1 MWAIFKYKPLMSFR
15 KYHHLVLHSMFV
27 KCYHLM
33 NRKPILIHSSL
44 SSLVFVYGSLTVKQF
59 TSSMMCEFG
68 CLFITNSTLLKLN
81 RNFKNMMPL
90 KQTVLRKFTLK
101 WYTHQNLTAGSC
113 YYPVLSSLIQY
124 EIHILMN
131 NLFTG

>member
-1 MWAIFKYKPLMSFR
+1 MWAIFKCKPLMSFR

-68 CLFITNSTLLKLN
+68 WLFISNSILLKLN

-90 KQTVLRKFTLK
+90 KQAVKEIYFKVIYSSESYSRKL
-101 WYTHQNLTAGSC
+101 L
-113 YYPVLSSLIQY
+113 LSSTEFLNTIWNSYFNQ
-124 EIHILMN
+124 
-131 NLFTG
+131 